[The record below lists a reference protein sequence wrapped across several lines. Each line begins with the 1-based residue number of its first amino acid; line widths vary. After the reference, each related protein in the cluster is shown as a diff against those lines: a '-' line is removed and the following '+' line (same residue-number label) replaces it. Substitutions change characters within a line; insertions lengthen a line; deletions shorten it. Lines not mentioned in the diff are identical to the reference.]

1 MPSSRTRILEFGGL
15 VVGGN
20 VGTKGAHVHTRYF
33 HTSIVNPQKEENGS
47 RSQIENEKKF
57 FCFLLALPTTDRS
70 SEEMQLASIRRL
82 HNRTCW
88 QYSLE
93 MARVAYIL
101 VEKKYRFVLI
111 MLVFLLSRSV
121 ASFSRR
127 TIYLGGRCRH
137 RRALQPL
144 FAVARPSDPAVLSPL
159 FGRHMSSDSFKKTF
173 TASKELSLKK
183 QSNVTLMDSS
193 ADKNA
198 TTDATTADSNDE
210 HKDSLHGALHQVE
223 HRAKE
228 KGGIEL
234 SRLAAEEAIKII
246 ERSAQRGRAI
256 EHAAE
261 LGLERVTERLGER
274 TAERLGERAAERIG
288 ERSAERIGERAA
300 ERIGERSA
308 ERIGERA
315 AERIGERAAER
326 IGERSA
332 ERIGERSAERI
343 GERAAERIGE
353 RALERAAEIGE
364 RVGEHSVI
372 AGRRGLKEVAR
383 PLALTI
389 PERVA
394 LRIGR
399 GVLIALPALGGVFA
413 LYLLKMD
420 KTRAATERKNGARL
434 PSLLFGGAAVTD
446 AVDAVFHFAIAYGV
460 FHEFSHHVLAQL
472 EEASLACAF
481 ISTFC
486 AVMGEILAYRRRK
499 KQSLARKADAIE
511 SSQSS

>member
-1 MPSSRTRILEFGGL
+1 
-15 VVGGN
+15 
-20 VGTKGAHVHTRYF
+20 
-33 HTSIVNPQKEENGS
+33 
-47 RSQIENEKKF
+47 
-57 FCFLLALPTTDRS
+57 
-70 SEEMQLASIRRL
+70 
-82 HNRTCW
+82 
-88 QYSLE
+88 
-93 MARVAYIL
+93 MARVAYVL
-101 VEKKYRFVLI
+101 LEKKFLFVLI

-127 TIYLGGRCRH
+127 TIYLGGRCHH
-137 RRALQPL
+137 RLALQPL
-144 FAVARPSDPAVLSPL
+144 FAVARPSDPAVLSSL
-159 FGRHMSSDSFKKTF
+159 FGRHMSNDSFKKPF
-173 TASKELSLKK
+173 AASKELSLKK

-193 ADKNA
+193 ADKN
-198 TTDATTADSNDE
+198 ATTADSNDE

-300 ERIGERSA
+300 ERLGERAAERMGERSA

-499 KQSLARKADAIE
+499 KQSLAGKADAID